1 MEVLFCDV
9 QMDVNIAVNIDV
21 VEVEVEE
28 ECVDFCTLEEEDEEH
43 EVHSHRVVLTRTFEM
58 AS

>member
-1 MEVLFCDV
+1 VEVLFCDV

-21 VEVEVEE
+21 VEVEE

-43 EVHSHRVVLTRTFEM
+43 EVHSHRVVLTRIFEM

>member
-21 VEVEVEE
+21 VEVEE